1 MRGGLTMFPKVY
13 YLSQPMTRPIRCFDS
28 MILVLSLEKEI
39 TIKKDG
45 QVYNDDSVYLIN
57 ESELYEIQTKD
68 VLLFYMPSEL
78 FNAHKIDIFE
88 HNFTIQHHDTLKS
101 NLMTLFNYYQHQ
113 EHISEPAQKLLTQV
127 LQDITRTKSH
137 MNESS
142 TSTLDGIVDYIRQ
155 NIEQRITLEMLS
167 KKFYVSTSHISML
180 FKQRMNMNFHE
191 YIASLRIAKSMKDIS
206 IHDKK
211 IKIISNIWN
220 YPSPTN
226 YIIHFKKYLGVTP
239 KKYKSLSVQAKN
251 IPLDTLI
258 SDYDVLKKIEF
269 DIPEKKKDISI
280 IIDDA
285 KIIERPFSYFNLI
298 DIGSFKNM
306 DMIINEPIFQYKNFS
321 NYKLKSYIY
330 LSEAIDYLMDAYEQD
345 GITKLRKLL
354 KTKVS
359 IALKLTDISSYQ
371 FIVKV
376 IDDLHFLES
385 EHLPSVKTHSSLLL
399 LLDVNE
405 MPISDIQKIK
415 RNIYNTQITKAID
428 ITDSFITSKPLDDTI
443 LALHPDFYTIDFQK
457 IKQHQQATEQH
468 VPFKEMQ
475 EALYQFLSQNDL
487 AKKVIFLNYEALY
500 TPSILNNKGLFLA
513 ESLKSRHYLA
523 GATIDFI
530 QPSST
535 QQSVAIF
542 DKIENKTTF
551 YFLGLMLLNFSKYA
565 CYYGNQHIITRRL
578 HGYNVLVYNTEDYT
592 QNFHITPPA
601 KFQEARILIS
611 TEILNNEHGDVNSM
625 IDQTVTDKSHFPESL
640 KLKLSQYNSPHISV
654 QQHDFEQGSYTVR
667 IPSKSI
673 ALITIYI

>member
-1 MRGGLTMFPKVY
+1 MFPKVY

-78 FNAHKIDIFE
+78 FSTHKIDIFD
-88 HNFTIQHHDTLKS
+88 HHFTIQHHDTLKS

-113 EHISEPAQKLLTQV
+113 EHNSEPARKLLTQV
-127 LQDITRTKSH
+127 LQDITRTQSH

-155 NIEQRITLEMLS
+155 NIQQRITLEMLS

-191 YIASLRIAKSMKDIS
+191 YMASLRIAKSMKDIS

-211 IKIISNIWN
+211 IKTISNIWN

-280 IIDDA
+280 MIDDA

-298 DIGSFKNM
+298 DIGSFRNM

-330 LSEAIDYLMDAYEQD
+330 LSEDIDYLMEAYEQD

-359 IALKLTDISSYQ
+359 IALKLPNISSYQ

-376 IDDLHFLES
+376 IEDLHFLES
-385 EHLPSVKTHSSLLL
+385 EHLPSVKTHSSLLF
-399 LLDVNE
+399 LLDINQ
-405 MPISDIQKIK
+405 MPASDIKQIK
-415 RNIYNTQITKAID
+415 HNIYNTQITKAID
-428 ITDSFITSKPLDDTI
+428 ITDLFIASKPLDDTI
-443 LALHPDFYTIDFQK
+443 LALHPDFYTIDFKK
-457 IKQHQQATEQH
+457 IKQHQQDTDQY
-468 VPFKEMQ
+468 VSFKEMQ
-475 EALYQFLSQNDL
+475 AKLYQFFSQNDVSR
-487 AKKVIFLNYEALY
+487 KVIFLNYEVFY
-500 TPSILNNKGLFLA
+500 TPSIIENKGQFLA

-530 QPSST
+530 QHSMTQPSIS
-535 QQSVAIF
+535 IF

-551 YFLGLMLLNFSKYA
+551 YFLGIMMLNFSKYA
-565 CYYGNQHIITRRL
+565 CYYGDQHVITRTL
-578 HGYNVLVYNTEDYT
+578 HGYNVLVYNTEDYA
-592 QNFHITPPA
+592 QNFHITPPS
-601 KFQEARILIS
+601 KFQEDNILIS
-611 TEILNNEHGDVNSM
+611 TEILNSEHGDVNSM
-625 IDQTVTDKSHFPESL
+625 IDQTVTDKTHLPDSL
-640 KLKLSQYNSPHISV
+640 KLKLSQYNSPHINV
-654 QQHDFEQGSYTVR
+654 QQHDFKEGAYTVT
-667 IPSKSI
+667 IAPKSI
-673 ALITIYI
+673 ALMTIYI